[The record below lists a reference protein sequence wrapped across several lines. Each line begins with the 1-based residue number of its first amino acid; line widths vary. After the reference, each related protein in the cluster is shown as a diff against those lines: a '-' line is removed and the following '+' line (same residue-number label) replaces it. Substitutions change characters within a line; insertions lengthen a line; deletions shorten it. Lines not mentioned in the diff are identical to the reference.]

1 MIELGA
7 NDGMRGVP
15 IAEMRDNLERMIQQI
30 KSAQI
35 DVMLGAMQLPPNYG
49 VDYVA
54 AFAAVYPELAEKHQI
69 PLLPFVLDKVAGRA
83 NLNQADGIHPTQLAI
98 RSWRKIGKQSFLR
111 GDNLGP
117 LNGSVSVIS
126 STKRLWNHYGFG

>member
-1 MIELGA
+1 MIVIELGA

-83 NLNQADGIHPTQLAI
+83 NLNQADGIHPTAAGHQIMAENWKTELFA
-98 RSWRKIGKQSFLR
+98 WRQSR
-111 GDNLGP
+111 AP
-117 LNGSVSVIS
+117 
-126 STKRLWNHYGFG
+126 